1 MISKKS
7 IAIIGA
13 GHLGSALIRG
23 LIKSGYGEKFIIVS
37 NRNHAKL
44 NRLVNELDVVPAKS
58 NSKAAEDADI
68 LILAIKPQFMHD
80 VCMEIATSVQIKRP
94 LIVSLVGV
102 TEIKQ
107 IALWLGA
114 HDLPIIRAMTNTPME
129 FGKGTSALF
138 ANSIVNTEQK
148 LLIENIFNAVGSL
161 FWLDEEQLLEP
172 LTAAI
177 GSAPAYVLLF
187 MEALQ
192 KAAMSQHIPEKL
204 AKKIAF
210 DVVAGTAV
218 LAEQS
223 GRSFADLR
231 AGVTT
236 PNGIT
241 EHSLKEL
248 VIDDFFDDFKK
259 VYQAASERIK
269 KIKEPQI

>member
-1 MISKKS
+1 MTNKKS
-7 IAIIGA
+7 IAVIGA

-23 LIKSGYGEKFIIVS
+23 LIKNGYAKQSIIVS
-37 NRNHAKL
+37 NRNQTKL
-44 NRLVNELDVVPAKS
+44 NLLVNELGVIPAPS
-58 NSKAAEDADI
+58 NSKAVEAADI
-68 LILAIKPQFMHD
+68 LVLAVKPQFMQD
-80 VCMEIATSVQIKRP
+80 VCVEIAVSVQKKRP
-94 LIVSLVGV
+94 LIVSLAGV
-102 TEIKQ
+102 TEIEQ

-114 HDLPIIRAMTNTPME
+114 QDLPIVRAMTNTPME

-138 ANSIVNTEQK
+138 ANSLVSAEYT
-148 LLIENIFNAVGSL
+148 LLIEAMFNAVGSL
-161 FWLDEEQLLEP
+161 FWLDKEQLLEP

-192 KAAMSQHIPEKL
+192 KAAMSQHIPEQL
-204 AKKIAF
+204 AEKIAF

-218 LAEQS
+218 LAKQS

-248 VIDDFFDDFKK
+248 AIDDFFDDFKRI
-259 VYQAASERIK
+259 YQAASERIEQ
-269 KIKEPQI
+269 IKESK

>member
-1 MISKKS
+1 MTNKKS
-7 IAIIGA
+7 IAVIGA

-23 LIKSGYGEKFIIVS
+23 LIKNGYAEQSIIVS
-37 NRNHAKL
+37 NRNQTKL
-44 NRLVNELDVVPAKS
+44 NRLVNELAVVPAHS
-58 NSKAAEDADI
+58 NSKAVEAADI
-68 LILAIKPQFMHD
+68 LVLAVKPQFMQD
-80 VCMEIATSVQIKRP
+80 VCMEIAASVQKKRP
-94 LIVSLVGV
+94 LIVSLAGV
-102 TEIKQ
+102 TEIEQ
-107 IALWLGA
+107 IARWLGA
-114 HDLPIIRAMTNTPME
+114 PDLPIVRAMTNTPME

-138 ANSIVNTEQK
+138 ANRMVCAEHK
-148 LLIENIFNAVGSL
+148 LLIEAIFNAVGSL
-161 FWLDEEQLLEP
+161 FWLDEEQLLAP

-192 KAAMSQHIPEKL
+192 KAAMSQHIPEQL
-204 AKKIAF
+204 AEQIAF

-218 LAEQS
+218 LAKQS

-248 VIDDFFDDFKK
+248 AIDDFFDDFKK

-269 KIKEPQI
+269 QIKEPQ